1 MTFCISRIIDG
12 QRFGMK
18 AAKMTA
24 VLAETEETEPKAGTD
39 ASLSV
44 QAHQALIGAL
54 REGQIRS
61 GAFLSMPMLVDL
73 LGLPIAAVREA
84 VKLAEAGGLVSV
96 LPKRGV
102 VVMDAGPEMTR
113 ECLELRAILDSEG
126 ARRLIETNA
135 ILPFARLREDHER
148 LRDAALTDVTP
159 EVQRRAILTDL
170 SLHDALA
177 AGMGLKLAQRIYDDN
192 RNRIAIIQNQRPFL
206 ADRIVSAMEEHL
218 AIISALEARDAEAAV
233 AAIRQHLA
241 HTLRWWGV

>member
-1 MTFCISRIIDG
+1 MTVER
-12 QRFGMK
+12 
-18 AAKMTA
+18 
-24 VLAETEETEPKAGTD
+24 AGTGQAEARAGAD

-44 QAHQALIGAL
+44 QAHQALIAAL
-54 REGQIRS
+54 RDGQIRS
-61 GAFLSMPMLVDL
+61 GAFLSMPVLVDL

-102 VVMDAGPEMTR
+102 VIMDAGPEMTR

-126 ARRLIETNA
+126 ARRLIEA
-135 ILPFARLREDHER
+135 GIPLPLSRLRDDHES
-148 LRDAALTDVTP
+148 LRDAALAGVTP

-177 AGMGLKLAQRIYDDN
+177 AGVGLKLARRIYDDN

-218 AIISALEARDAEAAV
+218 AIITALEQRDAEGAV
-233 AAIRQHLA
+233 TAIRRHLA

>member
-1 MTFCISRIIDG
+1 M
-12 QRFGMK
+12 QLEP
-18 AAKMTA
+18 AAGRQ
-24 VLAETEETEPKAGTD
+24 AESKAGAD
-39 ASLSV
+39 ASLST
-44 QAHQALIGAL
+44 QAHQALIAAL
-54 REGQIRS
+54 RDGQIRS
-61 GAFLSMPMLVDL
+61 GAFLSMPVLVDL

-84 VKLAEAGGLVSV
+84 VKLAEAGGLVTV

-126 ARRLIETNA
+126 ARRLIETGA
-135 ILPFARLREDHER
+135 PLPLARLREEHER
-148 LRDAALTDVTP
+148 LRDAALTEVTP
-159 EVQRRAILTDL
+159 GLQRRATLTDL

-177 AGMGLKLAQRIYDDN
+177 AGVGLRLAQRIYDDN
-192 RNRIAIIQNQRPFL
+192 RNRVAIIQNQRPFL

-218 AIISALEARDAEAAV
+218 TIITALEQRDAEAAV